1 MVISEVLLR
10 VGPILALAVLNA
22 LIIHKFLKIARKRQA
37 LKGNVFFYFVFK
49 SIFGLYRILPVGDE
63 KRKGRLKKSFP
74 RNLLNL
80 KM

>member
-37 LKGNVFFYFVFK
+37 LKGNFHFLVQTLQVTYDK
-49 SIFGLYRILPVGDE
+49 PPGA
-63 KRKGRLKKSFP
+63 
-74 RNLLNL
+74 
-80 KM
+80 